1 MSPLLSLIIPMR
13 FEQTTFPDAINV
25 VALTVAKSHIR
36 VEHTDDDA
44 LITSLITAAQ
54 EMVQKYTGT
63 FLQRTGLTFY
73 SDYFIDFMDLHAGP
87 LLTIT
92 SVQYKDTR
100 DATITVSSS
109 DYQLDGKGYPA
120 RLRLTTIP
128 TDVKDE
134 LNAINIQTLSGYDTN
149 DRPQALVSAML
160 LIIGHLYENRQ
171 DVTRFK
177 QYEIPLASKYLMEPF
192 RLKSFV

>member
-1 MSPLLSLIIPMR
+1 MR
-13 FEQTTFPDAINV
+13 FEQTTFPDATNV
-25 VALTVAKSHIR
+25 VSLVVAKNHLR
-36 VEHTDDDA
+36 VTSSDDDT

-92 SVQYKDTR
+92 SVQYKNTS
-100 DATITVSSS
+100 DATITVSAS
-109 DYQLDGKGYPA
+109 DYQLDGKSYPA

-128 TDVKDE
+128 TEIKDE
-134 LNAINIQTLSGYDTN
+134 LNAINIQTISGYDTD

-177 QYEIPLASKYLMEPF
+177 HFEIPMASKYLMEPY
-192 RLKSFV
+192 RLKSFK

>member
-1 MSPLLSLIIPMR
+1 MR
-13 FEQTTFPDAINV
+13 FEQTTFPDATNV
-25 VALTVAKSHIR
+25 VSLAVAKNHLR
-36 VEHTDDDA
+36 VASSDDDA

-92 SVQYKDTR
+92 SVQYKNTS
-100 DATITVSSS
+100 DATITVSAS
-109 DYQLDGKGYPA
+109 DYQLDGKSYPA

-128 TDVKDE
+128 TEIKDE
-134 LNAINIQTLSGYDTN
+134 LNAINIQTISGYDTD

-171 DVTRFK
+171 DVTRFRHF
-177 QYEIPLASKYLMEPF
+177 EVPMASKYLMEPY
-192 RLKSFV
+192 RLTSFK